1 MIKLLAFIRTGILES
16 FIYNFIAGFAMWA
29 SEAFFF
35 RPKVYSGFG
44 QVKEVAESSAILSFL
59 QSIGNRL
66 QGFFSWIQRQLEES
80 LLMKVLG
87 SIHKWLSNSVV
98 YKMACQFNMIY
109 LLILYV
115 YVDRF
120 VRTFVIPLSSV
131 WDELLL
137 VAFVAWIVVR
147 RVLFDKKYVFTK
159 IDIPLISFILVYTS
173 ITFIYSPDIGIGI
186 EGLRAVV
193 QYMFWFFMIVQL
205 VDTETVLERVLF
217 LIVVS
222 VGLLGAHGTWQYF
235 TGAEMLGNWVDS
247 SESIQTRAYSI
258 VGGPNT
264 LGSLMVIGIPIGFG
278 MFIAEKDILKKLL
291 YLVCTMFMG
300 LGLIFT
306 FSRGAW
312 LAAFIAVI
320 IMFVFLARTMIVSI
334 TTLLM
339 VVVMSVNTIWERIYY
354 MFTKEYISKASTGGR
369 LYRWQYALE
378 EWQERPLFGLGV
390 GRFGGA
396 VATNHNLT
404 PFYMDNYYLKTLT
417 ESGIIGL
424 TAFVLLI
431 LSTVWNMFMYIRGT
445 LDKRYRIIMI
455 SIFSGCLGL
464 LIHNGV
470 ENIFESPFSVVYF
483 WTYVGLLV
491 AVHKMERLKAQ

>member
-1 MIKLLAFIRTGILES
+1 MHKILNWIRQSILNS
-16 FIYNFIAGFAMWA
+16 LIYNFIANMVKIA
-29 SEAFFF
+29 SGAYFFT
-35 RPKVYSGFG
+35 PQVYSGYS
-44 QVKEVAESSAILSFL
+44 QVGEVSDKSLFIRWFNKFDQKMEGLYEWIRKTVDHSFF
-59 QSIGNRL
+59 IGL
-66 QGFFSWIQRQLEES
+66 FK
-80 LLMKVLG
+80 MA
-87 SIHKWLSNSVV
+87 HDWLSNSRV
-98 YKMACQFNMIY
+98 YSWLCQFNLVY

-115 YVDRF
+115 YVDRG
-120 VRTFVIPLSSV
+120 VRTFLVPLSSV

-137 VAFVAWIVVR
+137 LTFAGWILVR
-147 RVLFDKKYVFTK
+147 RILFKKKYYFTRL
-159 IDIPLISFILVYTS
+159 DIPLISFILVYTS
-173 ITFIYSPDIGIGI
+173 ITFIYSPDLGIGI

-193 QYMFWFFMIVQL
+193 QYMLWYFMIVQM
-205 VDTETVLERVLF
+205 VDSESVLERVLMLMVF
-217 LIVVS
+217 S

-264 LGSLMVIGIPIGFG
+264 LGSLMVINIPIAFG
-278 MFIAEKDILKKLL
+278 MFIVEKDIIKKIL
-291 YLVCTMFMG
+291 YMVSTLFMG

-312 LAAFIAVI
+312 LAAFIGII
-320 IMFVFLARTMIVSI
+320 IMFVFLAKRMIISI
-334 TTLLM
+334 TTVLLAA
-339 VVVMSVNTIWERIYY
+339 VMSIDTIWNRIYY

-424 TAFVLLI
+424 TAFVLLV
-431 LSTVWNMFMYIRGT
+431 LSSVWNMILYIRGT
-445 LDKRYRIIMI
+445 LDQRYRIIMI
-455 SIFSGCLGL
+455 SIFSGAIGL

-491 AVHKMERLKAQ
+491 AIHKIERSKVK

>member
-1 MIKLLAFIRTGILES
+1 MKKIMNWIRRSILES
-16 FIYNFIAGFAMWA
+16 LIYNFITNIVAWA
-29 SEAFFF
+29 SKAYFFT
-35 RPKVYSGFG
+35 PQVYSGYGSLCDVSEKSLFVRWLNTFDQKLEG
-44 QVKEVAESSAILSFL
+44 FYRWIRR
-59 QSIGNRL
+59 SI
-66 QGFFSWIQRQLEES
+66 EES
-80 LLMKVLG
+80 FFISLFKKVHAWLAH
-87 SIHKWLSNSVV
+87 SIV
-98 YKMACQFNMIY
+98 YNWICQFNLVY
-109 LLILYV
+109 LVILYV
-115 YVDRF
+115 YVDRG
-120 VRTFVIPLSSV
+120 VRTFLIPLSSI

-137 VAFVAWIVVR
+137 LGCVGWIILR
-147 RVLFDKKYVFTK
+147 RILFQKKYYFTRM
-159 IDIPLISFILVYTS
+159 DIPLIAFILAYTS
-173 ITFIYSPDIGIGI
+173 ITFIYSPDLGIGI

-193 QYMFWFFMIVQL
+193 QYMLWYFVVVQM
-205 VDTETVLERVLF
+205 VDSETILERVLMLMVF
-217 LIVVS
+217 S

-264 LGSLMVIGIPIGFG
+264 LGSLMVINIPIAFG
-278 MFIAEKDILKKLL
+278 MFIVEKDIIKKIL
-291 YLVCTMFMG
+291 YILSTLFMG

-312 LAAFIAVI
+312 LAAFIGIV
-320 IMFVFLARTMIVSI
+320 IMFLFLAKRMIVSI

-339 VVVMSVNTIWERIYY
+339 VAVMSIDTIWNRIYY

-417 ESGIIGL
+417 ESGIMGL
-424 TAFVLLI
+424 TVFVLLL
-431 LSTVWNMFMYIRGT
+431 LSTVWNMFLYIRGT
-445 LDKRYRIIMI
+445 LNQRYRIIMI
-455 SIFSGCLGL
+455 SIFSGAIGL

-491 AVHKMERLKAQ
+491 AIYRIERSKV